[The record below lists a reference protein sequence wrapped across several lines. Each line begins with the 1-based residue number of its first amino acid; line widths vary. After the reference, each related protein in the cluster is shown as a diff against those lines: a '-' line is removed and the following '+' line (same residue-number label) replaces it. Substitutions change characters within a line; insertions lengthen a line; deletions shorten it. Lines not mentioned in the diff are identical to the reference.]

1 MPRLT
6 IPVVFAKLL
15 LFSLRAIFPLAEG
28 EAKTMAKYL
37 DPKAEL
43 TFKKAWGEHKHLVKS
58 SLGALLPLDK
68 GNKIKSIEYLPS
80 ELTPRAHH

>member
-1 MPRLT
+1 
-6 IPVVFAKLL
+6 
-15 LFSLRAIFPLAEG
+15 
-28 EAKTMAKYL
+28 MAKYL

-43 TFKKAWGEHKHLVKS
+43 TFKKAWGEHKHFVKS